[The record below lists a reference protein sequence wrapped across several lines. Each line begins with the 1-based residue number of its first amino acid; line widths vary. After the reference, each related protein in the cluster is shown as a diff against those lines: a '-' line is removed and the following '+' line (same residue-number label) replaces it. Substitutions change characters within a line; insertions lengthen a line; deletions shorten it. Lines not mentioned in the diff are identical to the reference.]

1 MSESSEERRR
11 ARLRWISLGEA
22 IAIAALV
29 ISGLG
34 LWHEWRRDDAPATS
48 TTTTV
53 VEKRAS
59 IPLTLRAKATNDG
72 RTLEISP
79 VESSHAL
86 ESLKITLPG
95 AATIEVGSDG
105 ELDASDVESV
115 LKGHDK
121 DPKDRTLSVP
131 VRVDARYV
139 EAGKD
144 RRGGG
149 SYTLRYKWEGGGLF
163 GGRSLRLVGLS
174 RG

>member
-1 MSESSEERRR
+1 MSESSEEKARR

-34 LWHEWRRDDAPATS
+34 LWHEWRKDDEPA

-59 IPLTLRAKATNDG
+59 IPLTLRAKASDDG

-86 ESLKITLPG
+86 ESLKTTLPG
-95 AATIEVGSDG
+95 ATPIEVGSDG
-105 ELDASDVESV
+105 ELDASDVESA

-121 DPKDRTLSVP
+121 DPKDRTLSVRA
-131 VRVDARYV
+131 RVEARYV
-139 EAGKD
+139 EAGTD
-144 RRGGG
+144 RRAQG